1 VDDKAVFCPACGA
14 AQIRVTTPE
23 TRSQFPYA
31 ESDAESLESIGGVH
45 HAPATHG
52 GIQWRVFF
60 RTASPFAA
68 LTGFLGW
75 LFFPAVL
82 VVFPLSFRRTV
93 RQYRPFHSGQLT
105 SGQGARLGAFMALL
119 SFFAFLIFM
128 LPTVLL
134 NRDALLTRI
143 HEMAGQNPDPQA
155 QQMILWF
162 TTNAGFAVLTCLAL
176 AIGLIIFLVVGLVS
190 GALMTPPKNQP

>member
-1 VDDKAVFCPACGA
+1 
-14 AQIRVTTPE
+14 
-23 TRSQFPYA
+23 
-31 ESDAESLESIGGVH
+31 
-45 HAPATHG
+45 
-52 GIQWRVFF
+52 
-60 RTASPFAA
+60 
-68 LTGFLGW
+68 
-75 LFFPAVL
+75 
-82 VVFPLSFRRTV
+82 
-93 RQYRPFHSGQLT
+93 
-105 SGQGARLGAFMALL
+105 MALL